1 MVATRRRGRPRSKIL
16 LDSKSTTP
24 ALNPEPSAASLPVTG
39 SGSDSGSYL
48 VREHAFIPPSVSLAD
63 ISAGSTYTFHS
74 PLPSAILTNPS
85 AAVTLG
91 VDEAG
96 RGPVLGPM
104 VYGVAY
110 CLSPYEQI
118 LSSKGFD
125 DSKKLTTAVR
135 SRLME
140 NICFSDS
147 ELCANVGWSVCVMS
161 ARDISAGML
170 RPPGVGA
177 YNLNA
182 QAHDTTIRL
191 IEEVISNGVNVKEI
205 YVDTVGPPMSYQA
218 KLSLRF
224 PLCKVTVSKK
234 ADSLY
239 PSVSVASVA
248 AKVSRDFA
256 LEQFFQLC
264 GLNSAEKIG
273 SGYPS
278 DPKTVTWLRESMDE
292 LFGWGSEARFSWST
306 AAEMLKNDGEP
317 VEWPENDD
325 DGNIDISS
333 AFFVSASNDVR
344 TWFGKPILAEAA
356 TLSSD
361 F

>member
-1 MVATRRRGRPRSKIL
+1 MSAHTRRRGRPRQSNPTHDSESTPGTKS
-16 LDSKSTTP
+16 LDGDMPVPVSE
-24 ALNPEPSAASLPVTG
+24 ANPEFV
-39 SGSDSGSYL
+39 
-48 VREHAFIPPSVSLAD
+48 PPSISLSD
-63 ISAGSTYTFHS
+63 LLLGKSYTFHS
-74 PLPSAILTNPS
+74 ALPSAIRDDPS

-110 CLSPYEQI
+110 CLSSYEKS

-125 DSKKLTTAVR
+125 DSKKLTTAMR
-135 SRLME
+135 TDLMSK
-140 NICFSDS
+140 ICQSDP
-147 ELCANVGWSVCVMS
+147 ELHSHVGWSVRVMS

-170 RPPGVGA
+170 RPIGVGA

-191 IEEVISNGVNVKEI
+191 IREVIANGVNVKEI
-205 YVDTVGPPMSYQA
+205 FVDTVGPPTTYQA
-218 KLSLRF
+218 KLSRSF
-224 PLCKVTVSKK
+224 PFCKVTVSKK

-239 PSVSVASVA
+239 PSVSAASIA

-256 LEQFFQLC
+256 LEKYFQIARI
-264 GLNSAEKIG
+264 GTAENIG

-278 DPKTVTWLRESMDE
+278 DPKTGVWLRESMDE

-306 AAEMLKNDGEP
+306 AADMLKRDGEI
-317 VEWPENDD
+317 VDWTEIDD
-325 DGNIDISS
+325 DGNLDISS
-333 AFFVSASNDVR
+333 FLFSPTLHDV
-344 TWFGKPILAEAA
+344 THWFGQSVATAE
-356 TLSSD
+356 